1 MLSVRRERA
10 SGAKSLPSVGY
21 GCFMSVHARA
31 KHCLFLCSRS
41 DYRKEGGTT
50 INLSDFTGFCT
61 DKFDLRLK
69 AQSLFEP
76 RKRPEIPVSRIFLLV
91 VGALAL
97 RKQSFHQID
106 LFARNKGAKKWLGTS
121 RPMVA
126 SDATLWRVLPQMNRT
141 ELRALVHQAYR
152 LLRKKEHGRLELPS
166 GRKIRAA
173 AVDGTCWG
181 KRYASAVEMLGEAPV
196 VLDFQPAPGQG
207 HELATSEAVLRR
219 VFYQFHDLEGGL
231 ADIVLGDGA
240 YITQKMLQLC
250 RDELGTHLL
259 VKTKELDTLLILQD
273 AEALF
278 RAPGAFPRDIEHRTG
293 NDLGR
298 NLRYEVWA
306 AGGFHHTG
314 FDGELKVA
322 RVVTEPLKGEGER
335 ETFWIVTTDLELTAE
350 DMRELAHLRWTIEN
364 HGFRALNDAMN
375 SKHVWTRGK
384 NSEEI
389 FEALMLMMVLSF
401 LLVVAFHAQ
410 VDRDALWEKFRLRRL
425 TLRQLAEEWL
435 MTLYDAGPL
444 WADAS

>member
-1 MLSVRRERA
+1 M
-10 SGAKSLPSVGY
+10 
-21 GCFMSVHARA
+21 
-31 KHCLFLCSRS
+31 
-41 DYRKEGGTT
+41 
-50 INLSDFTGFCT
+50 
-61 DKFDLRLK
+61 
-69 AQSLFEP
+69 
-76 RKRPEIPVSRIFLLV
+76 

-106 LFARNKGAKKWLGTS
+106 LFARHKGAKKWLGTK

-141 ELRALVHQAYR
+141 ELRDLVLQAYG
-152 LLRKKEHGRLELPS
+152 LLRKQGRGRVELPS

-181 KRYASAVEMLGEAPV
+181 KRYASAVEMLGDAPV

-240 YITQKMLQLC
+240 YITQKMFRLC
-250 RDELGTHLL
+250 REELQTHLL

-278 RAPGAFPRDIEHRTG
+278 RAPGEFQREIEHRTG
-293 NDLGR
+293 NDLER

-306 AGGFHHTG
+306 ARGFHHTG

-322 RVVTEPLKGEGER
+322 RVVTEPLKGPGER

-384 NSEEI
+384 NSEDI
-389 FEALMLMMVLSF
+389 FEALMLMMILSF
-401 LLVVAFHAQ
+401 MLVVAFHAQ
-410 VDRDALWEKFRLRRL
+410 VDPDALWEKFRLRRM

-435 MTLYDAGPL
+435 MTLYDAIAL
-444 WADAS
+444 AADTG